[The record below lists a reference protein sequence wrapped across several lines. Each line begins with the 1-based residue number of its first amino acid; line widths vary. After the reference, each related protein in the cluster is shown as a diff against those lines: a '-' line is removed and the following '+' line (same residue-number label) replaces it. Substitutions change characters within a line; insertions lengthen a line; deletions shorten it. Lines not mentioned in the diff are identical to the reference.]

1 MDNILQIEKDAFVQ
15 IEIKKSKFL
24 CFSFAV
30 QSKQQAEDIVD
41 GLNNKY
47 ADATHICYAFV
58 VAGQEK
64 ACDNGEP
71 QGTAGKPILDCIKRK
86 NLKNVLVAVV
96 RYFGGIKLGA
106 GGLIRAYAN
115 GAKEVLDAS
124 GTKEQTACK
133 KIVFETE
140 FYNHKKLQLLI
151 KNNFVLKSEIE
162 YQQNIVATIYLLP
175 QNMAEF
181 VKILNDCFSQEVS
194 VKTDDKIYFI

>member
-1 MDNILQIEKDAFVQ
+1 MDKILQIKKDTFVQ

-30 QSKQQAEDIVD
+30 QSKQQAEDVVN
-41 GLNNKY
+41 GLNKKY
-47 ADATHICYAFV
+47 ADATHVCYAYV

-115 GAKEVLDAS
+115 GAKEVLDLS
-124 GTKEQTACK
+124 GTKEQIACK

-140 FYNHKKLQLLI
+140 FSNQKKLQMVL
-151 KNNFVLKSEIE
+151 KNNIVLKSEIE
-162 YQQNIVATIYLLP
+162 YQQNVVTRIYLLP
-175 QNMAEF
+175 ENVAEF
-181 VKILNDCFSQEVS
+181 VKILNDSFSQEVS
-194 VKTDDKIYFI
+194 VKTDDNIYFI